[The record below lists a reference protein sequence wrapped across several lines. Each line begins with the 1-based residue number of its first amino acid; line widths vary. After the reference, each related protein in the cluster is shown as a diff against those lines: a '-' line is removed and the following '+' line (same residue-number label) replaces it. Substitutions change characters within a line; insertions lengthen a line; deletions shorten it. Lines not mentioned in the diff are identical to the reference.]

1 MTDILAAGGLQTAN
15 PAISAADA
23 AALLGESYG
32 LTGQLRRLATE
43 KDDTFRVAADDGGE
57 YILKIANGA
66 EERETVFLQDAI
78 LKHIAARDP
87 GLPVPRGIADRS
99 GQTVGLCQAADG
111 SARLVRLLT
120 FIAGTPLETTTTS
133 TPERERIGAAL
144 ARLRRATAGFSH
156 AAEDRV
162 LAWDVQHL
170 PRLAPLLDHVSDPDQ
185 KHMLDRGLK
194 RFDAI
199 AAKVPALRRQVVH
212 NDFSR
217 SNLIVDH
224 AQADFVS
231 GIIDFGDTVRTAIA
245 IDVSTAMV
253 NQLPSAPEPEMLG
266 AAFDLL
272 RGYLAHA
279 DLNHD
284 ELSLLPHLIMG
295 RIIARALITLPR
307 ARLFP
312 DNATYILRN
321 TPQGWHQL
329 EWLLAQDPDRL
340 SDRFLALAPAPAPE
354 QRLLT

>member
-43 KDDTFRVAADDGGE
+43 KDDTFHVAAADGGA

-87 GLPVPRGIADRS
+87 GLPVPRCIADRS

-133 TPERERIGAAL
+133 APERERIGAAL
-144 ARLRRATAGFSH
+144 ARLCRATAGFSH
-156 AAEDRV
+156 PAEDRV

-185 KHMLDRGLK
+185 RQMLDRGLR
-194 RFDAI
+194 RFDAV

-224 AQADFVS
+224 AHADFVS
-231 GIIDFGDTVRTAIA
+231 GIIDTVRTAIA

-329 EWLLAQDPDRL
+329 AWFLAQDPDRL
-340 SDRFLALAPAPAPE
+340 SDRFLALASAPAP
-354 QRLLT
+354 RS